1 MPGCSSRRRSLR
13 SSDAVLSTLALL
25 YRSPRPLVNSTLIGL
40 NVLAFLYLLT
50 LDGLETV
57 QATYRFGVIP
67 VELTSGR
74 SIELLSVTGIRNVAL
89 DISPPPSPW
98 GSIFTSMF
106 MHGGWMHIVGNML
119 FLWGFGDKVE
129 RKLGHIKYVLFYLLA
144 GTAAAWTQVAIDTD
158 SRAPMIGASGA
169 IFGVLGAYLLAYPYE
184 RALPLL
190 FVFFL
195 MPIFFSVG
203 SLGPVD
209 PGTGIAYMAH
219 VGGFA
224 AGVLLMAGYKYLLK
238 EPILPQRPLRPWG
251 H

>member
-1 MPGCSSRRRSLR
+1 M
-13 SSDAVLSTLALL
+13 LSILALL
-25 YRSPRPLVNSTLIGL
+25 YHSPRPLVNSALIGL

-50 LDGLETV
+50 LDSLETF
-57 QATYRFGVIP
+57 QATYRYGLIP
-67 VELTSGR
+67 VELTSGQ
-74 SIELLSVTGIRNVAL
+74 SIELLPVRTGIRTVAL
-89 DISPPPSPW
+89 DVSPPPSPW
-98 GSIFTSMF
+98 GSVFTSMF

-129 RKLGHIKYVLFYLLA
+129 RKLGHTKYILFYLLA

-190 FVFFL
+190 FVFFV

-203 SLGPVD
+203 SLGPAD
-209 PGTGIAYMAH
+209 PGAGIAYMAH
-219 VGGFA
+219 VGGFI

-238 EPILPQRPLRPWG
+238 EPILPQRSLRPWG
-251 H
+251 Y